1 MLKMA
6 LKGRPANLANLNLSL
21 VDVKRYLSRNGPIS
35 GPHGESFVR
44 AEMVDG
50 GDLEFKNNQTPSL
63 FDLLNLVYNS
73 LDCYLRRDG
82 APAGRLIRSGEDL
95 DFFDENYDGT
105 IESRF
110 PDICWVEEESWK
122 QLKSGD
128 IELTQIPLLAKFG
141 VKLMTPLFG
150 VPAWMRQRQI
160 ADCMQRG
167 SYEIIWLLDP
177 FGKTMSVYRKAEDG
191 FKFDSDLPW
200 KSLDGGSLFPGF
212 KLDVSL
218 IDLSLLGDCFD
229 WSTVSA
235 CDWCHQR
242 LNHLPAMQSVQYV
255 LDEGGMSLEPLVVDV
270 PLEVEYHSEELQT
283 PPRIENSSPITS
295 LSRIDT
301 YSGEN
306 GRPAPFVPDSP
317 VHLVDLDET
326 DAKPE
331 KRRRSGT
338 VAETK
343 PVKGSRRKSGSRPS
357 VEDQEHKEELMELMA
372 ETVTKGDPVNLKVL
386 GITMED
392 VLKHM
397 EMYGPWYGPNGTKL
411 IKLYLDDESNLQFG
425 EQVLE
430 SKRGVM
436 NLLEPLITAY
446 TKYKS
451 LPGHVYCDMEE
462 IEARIYK
469 EDDESRLEP
478 DLLWFDEETWESMT
492 DLERATPSVR
502 ALKAQ
507 FILLVANYE
516 ADAALETLREE
527 KIDLFFTQ
535 GNCKLLWFVDS
546 LEVDHVCEF
555 RKSKSAR
562 GYTRRGKQLEGGDV
576 FPGLLIL
583 EKIVKKAAIQDC
595 GHYLGTIYS
604 CTHCP
609 LLFMSERGQYIHEMG
624 EHTGVMKTT
633 ARRRKSVP
641 R

>member
-1 MLKMA
+1 MA
-6 LKGRPANLANLNLSL
+6 RKDRLANLANLNLSL
-21 VDVKRYLSRNGPIS
+21 VDVKRYLSRNGPIQ
-35 GPHGESFVR
+35 GPHEESYVR
-44 AEMVDG
+44 AEMNES
-50 GDLEFKNNQTPSL
+50 GDIEFKNDQTPPL
-63 FDLLNLVYNS
+63 FDLLNLVYDS
-73 LDCYLRRDG
+73 LECYLRRDD

-95 DFFDENYDGT
+95 DFFEDSGEDT
-105 IESRF
+105 SESRF
-110 PDICWVEEESWK
+110 PDICWVEEESWAL
-122 QLKSGD
+122 LKSGA
-128 IELTQIPLLAKFG
+128 IELSQIPLLAKFG

-150 VPAWMRQRQI
+150 VPAWKRQQQI
-160 ADCMQRG
+160 ADCMHRG

-177 FGKTMSVYRKAEDG
+177 FGKTMSVYRRTENG
-191 FKFDSDLPW
+191 FTFDSDSHW
-200 KSLDGGSLFPGF
+200 KSLDGGSLFPEF
-212 KLDVSL
+212 NMDLSL
-218 IDLSLLGDCFD
+218 IDLSLVGDCFD

-242 LNHLPAMQSVQYV
+242 LNHLPALQSVQDV
-255 LDEGGMSLEPLVVDV
+255 LNEGGFTLEPEAPVFDNDY
-270 PLEVEYHSEELQT
+270 PLEFDHQFDEQQTPLRSAPSSISSLSPIELHSE
-283 PPRIENSSPITS
+283 
-295 LSRIDT
+295 
-301 YSGEN
+301 YK
-306 GRPAPFVPDSP
+306 GRSVPFVPDSP
-317 VHLVDLDET
+317 EHLMDVDGPVV
-326 DAKPE
+326 KPE
-331 KRRRSGT
+331 KARRSSK
-338 VAETK
+338 VAEAK
-343 PVKGSRRKSGSRPS
+343 AAKASRRKSGSRPS
-357 VEDQEHKEELMELMA
+357 QEEQEQKEGIMELMA
-372 ETVTKGDPVNLKVL
+372 ETVMNGDPVNLNVL

-392 VLKHM
+392 VLQHM
-397 EMYGPWYGPNGTKL
+397 ETYGPWYGPNGTKL
-411 IKLYLDDESNLQFG
+411 IKLYRDDEGNLEFG

-451 LPGHVYCDMEE
+451 LPGHVYCDMED

-478 DLLWFDEETWESMT
+478 DLLWFDAETWDSMT

-516 ADAALETLREE
+516 ADVALESLREE
-527 KIDLFFTQ
+527 KIHSYFNQ
-535 GNCKLLWFVDS
+535 GNCKLVWFVDS

-555 RKSKSAR
+555 FKSKSPR
-562 GYTRRGKQLEGGDV
+562 GYTRRGKQLEGADV
-576 FPGLLIL
+576 FPGLSIL

-595 GHYLGTIYS
+595 GHYLGTIFS

-609 LLFMSERGQYIHEMG
+609 LLFMSERGQYIHEMT